1 MRGRGGG
8 SVTAGRGGGSLTA
21 GRRAADRELPPLT
34 AARPAR
40 RPRSAPLPGLLEA
53 GPGADSR
60 LQSGAARRPRGT
72 RRRSA
77 PRGLPGSFPVSSG
90 RGGGRWGGGREVRV
104 SFASVRP
111 GGVRLEG
118 WGWLHVGVF
127 CHTSGCWPGAV
138 VVCRPSPPPHK
149 SCFGNCPSVAF
160 SVPFLSSDV
169 MVEPRGSQPDPL
181 LSSEAKTR
189 CCPLL
194 CAV

>member
-90 RGGGRWGGGREVRV
+90 RGGGGGGGDV
-104 SFASVRP
+104 
-111 GGVRLEG
+111 
-118 WGWLHVGVF
+118 
-127 CHTSGCWPGAV
+127 
-138 VVCRPSPPPHK
+138 K
-149 SCFGNCPSVAF
+149 SEF
-160 SVPFLSSDV
+160 
-169 MVEPRGSQPDPL
+169 PL
-181 LSSEAKTR
+181 LRCGRGGSAWRAGVGYMWGCFVTR
-189 CCPLL
+189 RGVGRALWL
-194 CAV
+194 CAVRPLPLTNHALEIALPLHFRCRF

>member
-111 GGVRLEG
+111 GGGPPGGLGLVTRGGVLS
-118 WGWLHVGVF
+118 HVGVLAGR
-127 CHTSGCWPGAV
+127 CGCVPSVPPPSQIMLWKLPFRCIFGAV
-138 VVCRPSPPPHK
+138 
-149 SCFGNCPSVAF
+149 
-160 SVPFLSSDV
+160 
-169 MVEPRGSQPDPL
+169 
-181 LSSEAKTR
+181 SELG
-189 CCPLL
+189 CDG
-194 CAV
+194 